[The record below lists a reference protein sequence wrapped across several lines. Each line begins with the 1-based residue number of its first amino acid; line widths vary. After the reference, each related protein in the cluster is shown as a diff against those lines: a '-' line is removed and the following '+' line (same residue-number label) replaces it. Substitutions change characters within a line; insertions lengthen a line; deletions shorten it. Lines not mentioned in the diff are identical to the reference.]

1 MCTRDER
8 VWELLR
14 KKHIYRDISGSKR
27 KSKTKLAW
35 MDNTNSW
42 TGLGLADVSRM
53 LEDRVQRHKVV
64 YSVAYPCIKEGWRRE
79 QTRHVCVHKEI
90 NKLSTVHIVLYVYI
104 LLTLP
109 SKKSALQ
116 NYGEYAEVQKQ
127 PWAARICRIFS
138 TSRSQA
144 SRLSLAMSRSIL
156 SQQFNGSVHRFI
168 CSKMLCAQLVS
179 VYFNSETS
187 RC

>member
-64 YSVAYPCIKEGWRRE
+64 YSVAYPCIKEG
-79 QTRHVCVHKEI
+79 
-90 NKLSTVHIVLYVYI
+90 
-104 LLTLP
+104 
-109 SKKSALQ
+109 
-116 NYGEYAEVQKQ
+116 
-127 PWAARICRIFS
+127 
-138 TSRSQA
+138 
-144 SRLSLAMSRSIL
+144 
-156 SQQFNGSVHRFI
+156 
-168 CSKMLCAQLVS
+168 
-179 VYFNSETS
+179 
-187 RC
+187 